1 VTPDATA
8 VLDAAGALLSPLLG
22 AFEAVEWT
30 QRHLHP
36 AVAARL
42 AEPLARSG
50 AAVAAPLSSL
60 EARPCPGELGFMR
73 DRLADVARRTIEVCD
88 AFADAARSP
97 GDIVGLYRALRRF
110 AGAQEALYPL
120 APVLDPVSRWFL
132 DPARRDDQALL
143 AELRAA
149 ALRDDGVRVGVLHAR
164 NERGARGGFSLF
176 VPETWDGRW
185 PMPLVTALHGG
196 HGHGRD
202 FLWSWL
208 REARTR
214 GALLLAPTSADR
226 TWSIMGGEDVDAEA
240 LDRMVE
246 AVAGRYPVD
255 RRRVL
260 LTGMSD
266 GATYALLC
274 GLRAGAPFTHLGPAC
289 GVLHPL
295 LLANGGLDRARGRP
309 IYLVHGALDWM
320 FPVVVARQ
328 AREVLAAAG
337 AQLVYR
343 ELDDLSHTYPRE
355 ENGRMLDWLL
365 AA

>member
-1 VTPDATA
+1 VTPDAA
-8 VLDAAGALLSPLLG
+8 AALDAIGALLPPLLG

-42 AEPLARSG
+42 AEPLSRSG
-50 AAVAAPLSSL
+50 AALTGPVSAL
-60 EARPCPGELGFMR
+60 EALPCPGEIGFMR
-73 DRLADVARRTIEVCD
+73 DRLLDVARRTVELCD
-88 AFADAARSP
+88 AFAEAARSP
-97 GDIVGLYRALRRF
+97 GDVVGLYRALRRF

-132 DPARRDDQALL
+132 DPARRGDEALL
-143 AELRAA
+143 TELRAA
-149 ALRDDGVRVGVLHAR
+149 ALRDDGVRTGVLHAG
-164 NERGARGGFSLF
+164 NERGDRGGFSLF
-176 VPETWDGRW
+176 VPEAWDGSA
-185 PMPLVTALHGG
+185 PTPLVVALHGG

-202 FLWSWL
+202 FLWSWV

-214 GALLLAPTSADR
+214 GVLLLAPTSADR
-226 TWSIMGGEDVDAEA
+226 TWSLMGDDVDAEA
-240 LDRMVE
+240 LDRMLE
-246 AVAGRYPVD
+246 TVAARYPVD
-255 RRRVL
+255 RGRVL

-274 GLRAGAPFTHLGPAC
+274 GLRAGAPFTHLAPAC
-289 GVLHPL
+289 GVLHPF

-320 FPVVVARQ
+320 FPVGVARQ
-328 AREVLAAAG
+328 AREILADAG
-337 AQLVYR
+337 AQVVYR
-343 ELDDLSHTYPRE
+343 ELDDLAHAYPRD
-355 ENGRMLDWLL
+355 ENTRMLDWLL